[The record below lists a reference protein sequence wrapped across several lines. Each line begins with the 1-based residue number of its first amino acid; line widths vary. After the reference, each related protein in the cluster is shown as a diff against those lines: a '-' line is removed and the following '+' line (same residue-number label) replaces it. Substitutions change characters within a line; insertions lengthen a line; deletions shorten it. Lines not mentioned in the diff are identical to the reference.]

1 MDEPETFALPRFGTG
16 GNMAV
21 EIIKTE
27 IQDYVA
33 TVTIDRPPVNAMNR
47 QMFDEIQA
55 AFDALNNRSDV
66 RAAVLTGAGK
76 CFCAGADMKARSTNL
91 EGQQAPRRG
100 AMWAHS
106 RAAREAFNSILEC
119 VVPVI
124 CAINGPALGGGL
136 ALVASCDILIA
147 SENAVIGLPEI
158 DVGLLG
164 GGRHCQRLFGVYK
177 ARKMMYTGERVGAAE
192 LYRLGIVE
200 KVVAPEK
207 LRDEAHALA
216 CNIADKSPLA
226 IRLAKHAMNTIEF
239 MDLRNGYRFEQNMTH
254 ELTDSEDAKEA
265 ARAFVEKRKPV
276 FKGR

>member
-1 MDEPETFALPRFGTG
+1 MEAQ
-16 GNMAV
+16 V
-21 EIIKTE
+21 IKTD
-27 IQDYVA
+27 ISNYIA

-55 AFDALNNRSDV
+55 AFDALNNHSDV
-66 RAAVLTGAGK
+66 RAAIFTGAGK
-76 CFCAGADMKARSTNL
+76 CFCAGADMKARSASL
-91 EGQQAPRRG
+91 EGEQKPRHG

-119 VVPVI
+119 SVPVI

-147 SENAVIGLPEI
+147 SEKALLGLPEI

-164 GGRHCQRLFGVYK
+164 GGRHTQRLFGIYK
-177 ARKMMYTGERVGAAE
+177 ARKLMYTGERIGAEE
-192 LYRLGIVE
+192 LYRLGMVE
-200 KVVAPEK
+200 KVVAPDQ
-207 LRDEAHALA
+207 LMTEARALA
-216 CNIADKSPLA
+216 QTIAEKSPLA

-239 MDLRNGYRFEQNMTH
+239 MDLRDGYRFEQNMTH
-254 ELTDSEDAKEA
+254 DLSGSEDAKEA

-276 FKGR
+276 FAGR